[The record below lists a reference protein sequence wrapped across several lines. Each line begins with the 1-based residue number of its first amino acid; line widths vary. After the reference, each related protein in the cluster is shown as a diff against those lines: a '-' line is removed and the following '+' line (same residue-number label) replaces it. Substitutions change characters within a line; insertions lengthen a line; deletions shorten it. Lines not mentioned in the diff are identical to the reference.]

1 MTRAAGI
8 ATDGRPRWRRPRA
21 LVPGDRIAVVAPA
34 SPFNP
39 ADLEAGIRELRA
51 CGFEPVFEDT
61 LFARTGFLAGDPAS
75 RAAAL
80 TRAWQDEANAAIIAA
95 RGGYGSTQ
103 VLAYLDPSKFK
114 AKVFIGSSDLTSFQ
128 VWLLQ
133 RAGIVT
139 FHGPMVAST
148 MSRGIEGYD
157 RDVFVRAITQAEPLG
172 ELPAPALETLVPG
185 EAAGP
190 LVGGTLAQLGAS
202 LGTPYAFDPPN
213 GCILFLEDVQERPY
227 RLHRL
232 VTQLSLNGMLARAAG
247 IILGTFPGCDEP
259 SFSARDTL
267 AELFASFT
275 GPVVYG
281 LPVGHVDG
289 PALTIPLGVQVRVVA
304 GSSARV
310 IVEEAAVEAA

>member
-1 MTRAAGI
+1 MTTVTRGA
-8 ATDGRPRWRRPRA
+8 PRWRRPRA
-21 LVPGDRIAVVAPA
+21 LATGDRVAVVAPA

-39 ADLEAGIRELRA
+39 SDLEAGLAELRA
-51 CGFEPVFEDT
+51 CGFEPVFEDS
-61 LFARTGFLAGDPAS
+61 LFARTGYLAGDPAS

-80 TRAWQDEANAAIIAA
+80 THAWHDEANGGVIAA
-95 RGGYGSTQ
+95 RGGYGSMQ
-103 VLAYLDPSKFK
+103 LLAYLDPRQFPP
-114 AKVFIGSSDLTSFQ
+114 KVFVGSSDLTSFQ

-139 FHGPMVAST
+139 FHGPMVAGH
-148 MSRGIEGYD
+148 MGRGPAGYD
-157 RDVFVRAITQAEPLG
+157 RDVFLRAVTLAEPLG
-172 ELPAPALETLVPG
+172 ELPAPALETLVSG

-202 LGTPYAFDPPN
+202 LGTPYAFDPPS

-247 IILGTFPGCDEP
+247 IVLGTFPGCDDP
-259 SFSARDTL
+259 PYSARETL
-267 AELFASFT
+267 AGLFASFH

-281 LPVGHVDG
+281 FPAGHVDG
-289 PALTIPLGVQVRVVA
+289 PALTLPFGVQVRVV
-304 GSSARV
+304 GGPTARV
-310 IVEEAAVEAA
+310 IVEEPAVSQS